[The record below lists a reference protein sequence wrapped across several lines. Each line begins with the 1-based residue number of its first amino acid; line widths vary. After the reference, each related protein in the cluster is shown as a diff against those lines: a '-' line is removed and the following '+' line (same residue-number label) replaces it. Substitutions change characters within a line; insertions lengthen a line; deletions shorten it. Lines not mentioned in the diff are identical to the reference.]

1 MSTRQAPLTI
11 NMSTIR
17 VAGVGGLG
25 MVATIVVVAMAIPV
39 ARVLLLA
46 GIACG
51 ALLAWWMIRSRRMR
65 PVNGQSGSGP
75 VGLVLSSHGEEV
87 RGELAAGRV
96 RAPRDPDGPGTA
108 TSWPVSEV
116 TRALAPC

>member
-39 ARVLLLA
+39 ARVLLIA
-46 GIACG
+46 GIVCG
-51 ALLAWWMIRSRRMR
+51 AALAWWMIRSRRTR
-65 PVNGQSGSGP
+65 PVEGQSGGGP
-75 VGLVLSSHGEEV
+75 VGLVLSSHGEEG
-87 RGELAAGRV
+87 REASTAGRQ
-96 RAPRDPDGPGTA
+96 RAPRDPDGPGAA
-108 TSWPVSEV
+108 TTSPVIDV
-116 TRALAPC
+116 RRALAPC

>member
-1 MSTRQAPLTI
+1 VSTRQAPLTI

-39 ARVLLLA
+39 ARALLIA
-46 GIACG
+46 GIISG
-51 ALLAWWMIRSRRMR
+51 AVLAWWMIRSRRMR
-65 PVNGQSGSGP
+65 PVDGQSGSGP
-75 VGLVLSSHGEEV
+75 VGLVLSSHGEE
-87 RGELAAGRV
+87 LTAGRV
-96 RAPRDPDGPGTA
+96 GAPRDPDGPGTA
-108 TSWPVSEV
+108 TASPVIDV

>member
-65 PVNGQSGSGP
+65 PVDGQTGSGP
-75 VGLVLSSHGEEV
+75 VGLVLSSHGEALTARRE
-87 RGELAAGRV
+87 
-96 RAPRDPDGPGTA
+96 RAPTDPDGPGTA
-108 TSWPVSEV
+108 TSWPASDV